1 MESEVFKGRHSITA
15 SCGQRL
21 SESESD
27 GTDDEESE
35 KTQRTIRKLFQ
46 AKVQKLL
53 AVRWFTKKRGLR
65 LQHLRRHVSYDM
77 LPSPEEEAMLGKVLS
92 SRHLMQK
99 TMEMLQSFQREIYGV
114 EGFFDELGVLPGRA
128 ALGEDMF
135 GDEKKESLMQL
146 AVKAIHQAKSL
157 SLRIFYN
164 DHVKQQEQ
172 ELKVL
177 KQNYEKLSEQFAEV
191 RQDYLQEV
199 ASLRDQVRIRGEVDT
214 SDWINEGGGDV
225 VYFFDPAKALSP
237 KETGFVLRA
246 VKEKLMM
253 ILEQNPRIGGAVDL
267 GQLEKLKELKEN
279 RELEEMKA
287 ELLKRSHELVETQ
300 RSLRKLQ
307 EEMEDTATP
316 RCRNGSGSKLPRFE
330 RLMEELEEKL
340 SQLRKDAGIL
350 KRQLHAESK
359 ERHHAEES
367 LKELER
373 EHQELCQRAEDLEQ
387 QESFSQSEVRA
398 LRKELEF
405 ARAQSFDL
413 QDLVIALKA
422 KMEATQQSHAELI
435 QVLARQQLWKGD
447 ESLRSDPFEDGTAFL
462 DSSGQSPESGLGHAG
477 GKVSDTQLLEEAHQQ
492 VIDALKEK
500 DLSISRA
507 EDLRRQNS
515 QLRREL
521 ARQSQ
526 GVLLMEA
533 ESNSQ
538 NANNLASFLSSLQKQ
553 LTTPSSSSPKGKVFS
568 LSFPELEKRLVDSTA
583 EASRSLKA
591 VLQALR
597 KPRTVEPE
605 DLQLLQ
611 QESLRCHQEKQL
623 LEKELFELRLKHLHK
638 GLGTLTSGRKTQLT
652 QVDEGFQSLVAC
664 SLQFLESMSQNMQ
677 ELTSENTLLRESLL
691 SFSSTLS
698 QASSMVS
705 GTGNQELESILTSI
719 TANAECAVPAVFSR
733 LNNSRKMNPRLEQ
746 QAQERRQ
753 SLMKSLIY
761 HLSEDRK
768 DSFDGQA
775 AFQHVDHRSSLRR
788 LSSSD
793 DLQERQEPTRPRLL
807 QRSSREDLEELP
819 ATHRPPRT
827 VHHLPAVEE
836 PPAVVSGLRSFLDED
851 AVFNSSRSSW
861 GRQYSG
867 GSEVSQSS
875 KSSKQRAVLGI
886 TSLEF
891 HDSGKAKVRVP
902 GRRAEGKGLE
912 LPQVPMQAQLSPVSP
927 DSGPFSSRESN
938 LRAEA
943 EGSSDSS
950 DEAEENVMADMDLKP
965 LTMAVRPP
973 AQDSHHFLQ
982 SRMELQDHRLHV
994 NDLRPPESWP
1004 SRMRNALTGRRLS
1017 HMVGRPEVPRGRRA
1031 SVS

>member
-1 MESEVFKGRHSITA
+1 MESEVFKGPHSITA
-15 SCGQRL
+15 SGGVQPL
-21 SESESD
+21 ISESESD
-27 GTDDEESE
+27 GTDDEDNDGRESGR
-35 KTQRTIRKLFQ
+35 TQRRIRKLFQ

-65 LQHLRRHVSYDM
+65 LQHLRRHESYADM
-77 LPSPEEEAMLGKVLS
+77 SPSPEEEAMLGKVLS
-92 SRHLMQK
+92 SRYLMQK

-114 EGFFDELGVLPGRA
+114 EGFFDELGVLPGRVR
-128 ALGEDMF
+128 GEDMF
-135 GDEKKESLMQL
+135 GEEKKESLMQL

-164 DHVKQQEQ
+164 DHMKQQEQ

-177 KQNYEKLSEQFAEV
+177 KQNYEKLTEQFAEV

-199 ASLRDQVRIRGEVDT
+199 TSLRDQVRIRGAVDS
-214 SDWINEGGGDV
+214 SDWIDGSGGDV

-267 GQLEKLKELKEN
+267 GQLEKLKELQEN

-307 EEMEDTATP
+307 EEMEAATP
-316 RCRNGSGSKLPRFE
+316 SKRGKAPRFE
-330 RLMEELEEKL
+330 RMMEELEEKL
-340 SQLRKDAGIL
+340 LQLRQDASLL

-367 LKELER
+367 LKELQR

-413 QDLVIALKA
+413 QDAEIALKA
-422 KMEATQQSHAELI
+422 KIEATQQSHAELI
-435 QVLARQQLWKGD
+435 QVLARQQLWKG
-447 ESLRSDPFEDGTAFL
+447 ESLRSDPFEDGTAL
-462 DSSGQSPESGLGHAG
+462 IDSSGQSPEHIGNAG
-477 GKVSDTQLLEEAHQQ
+477 GKVSDTLLLEEAHQQ

-507 EDLRRQNS
+507 EDFRRENA

-538 NANNLASFLSSLQKQ
+538 NVNNLASFLSSLQKQ
-553 LTTPSSSSPKGKVFS
+553 LTTGPSSSRSPKGKGAIS
-568 LSFPELEKRLVDSTA
+568 LAFPELEKRLVDANA
-583 EASRSLKA
+583 EAGRSLKA

-605 DLQLLQ
+605 NLQLLQ
-611 QESLRCHQEKQL
+611 QESLRCQQEKQL
-623 LEKELFELRLKHLHK
+623 LEKELFELRLKHIHK
-638 GLGTLTSGRKTQLT
+638 GLGSLTSGRKTKVA
-652 QVDEGFQSLVAC
+652 QVEYEGLQSLLAC

-691 SFSSTLS
+691 SFSSSLS

-705 GTGNQELESILTSI
+705 GKGNQELESILTSI

-733 LNNSRKMNPRLEQ
+733 LFNNSRKVDPRLEQ

-753 SLMKSLIY
+753 SLTKSLIY

-768 DSFDGQA
+768 DSFDSQR
-775 AFQHVDHRSSLRR
+775 FVDHRSSLRH

-793 DLQERQEPTRPRLL
+793 DLQERREPTRPRVLAN
-807 QRSSREDLEELP
+807 RSSRVDLEELP
-819 ATHRPPRT
+819 ATHRPPRII
-827 VHHLPAVEE
+827 HQQRSIEE
-836 PPAVVSGLRSFLDED
+836 PPKQAPMAVSVPRSFLDED

-867 GSEVSQSS
+867 SSEVSQSS
-875 KSSKQRAVLGI
+875 KSSKQRTVLGI

-891 HDSGKAKVRVP
+891 QDSGGKAKKLRVP
-902 GRRAEGKGLE
+902 RRAEGEGLM
-912 LPQVPMQAQLSPVSP
+912 LPQVPQAQLSPVSP
-927 DSGPFSSRESN
+927 DSGPLSSRG
-938 LRAEA
+938 EA
-943 EGSSDSS
+943 DDSSDSS
-950 DEAEENVMADMDLKP
+950 DEAPHESMEDLKP
-965 LTMAVRPP
+965 LTMAIRPP

-982 SRMELQDHRLHV
+982 SRMELQDQRLHV
-994 NDLRPPESWP
+994 NDVRPPESWP
-1004 SRMRNALTGRRLS
+1004 SRMRNALTSRRLS
-1017 HMVGRPEVPRGRRA
+1017 HMVGRPEVTRGRRA

>member
-1 MESEVFKGRHSITA
+1 MSS
-15 SCGQRL
+15 
-21 SESESD
+21 
-27 GTDDEESE
+27 
-35 KTQRTIRKLFQ
+35 
-46 AKVQKLL
+46 
-53 AVRWFTKKRGLR
+53 
-65 LQHLRRHVSYDM
+65 
-77 LPSPEEEAMLGKVLS
+77 SPEEEAMLGKVLS
-92 SRHLMQK
+92 SRYLMQK

-114 EGFFDELGVLPGRA
+114 EGFFDELGVLPGRVR
-128 ALGEDMF
+128 GEDMF
-135 GDEKKESLMQL
+135 GEEKKESLMQL

-164 DHVKQQEQ
+164 DHMKQQEQ

-177 KQNYEKLSEQFAEV
+177 KQNYEKLTEQFAEV

-214 SDWINEGGGDV
+214 SDWIDGSGADV
-225 VYFFDPAKALSP
+225 VYFFDPAKALTP
-237 KETGFVLRA
+237 KETRFVLRA

-267 GQLEKLKELKEN
+267 GQLEKLKELQEN

-307 EEMEDTATP
+307 EEMEAATP
-316 RCRNGSGSKLPRFE
+316 SKRGFKAPRFE
-330 RLMEELEEKL
+330 RMMEELEEKL
-340 SQLRKDAGIL
+340 LQLRQDASIL

-359 ERHHAEES
+359 ERHHAEET
-367 LKELER
+367 LKELQR

-413 QDLVIALKA
+413 QDVEIALKA
-422 KMEATQQSHAELI
+422 KIEATQQSHAELI

-447 ESLRSDPFEDGTAFL
+447 ESLRSDPFEDGPTAL
-462 DSSGQSPESGLGHAG
+462 IDSSGQSPEHMGHAG
-477 GKVSDTQLLEEAHQQ
+477 GKVSDTLLLEEAHQQ

-507 EDLRRQNS
+507 EDFRRENS

-538 NANNLASFLSSLQKQ
+538 NANHLASFLSSLQKQ
-553 LTTPSSSSPKGKVFS
+553 LSPTGPSGPSSPKGKGFS
-568 LSFPELEKRLVDSTA
+568 LAFPELEERLMDANA

-611 QESLRCHQEKQL
+611 QESLKCQQEKQL

-638 GLGTLTSGRKTQLT
+638 GLGSLTSGRSKTQQT
-652 QVDEGFQSLVAC
+652 AQVDEGRLRSLVTC

-705 GTGNQELESILTSI
+705 GKGNQELESILTSI

-733 LNNSRKMNPRLEQ
+733 LFNNSRKIDPRLEQ

-768 DSFDGQA
+768 ESFDSQA
-775 AFQHVDHRSSLRR
+775 ASQHVNHRSSLRH

-807 QRSSREDLEELP
+807 RSRSSREDLEELP
-819 ATHRPPRT
+819 ATHRPPRIL
-827 VHHLPAVEE
+827 HHQRSIEE
-836 PPAVVSGLRSFLDED
+836 PPVVVSAPRSFLDED
-851 AVFNSSRSSW
+851 AIFNSSRSSW

-891 HDSGKAKVRVP
+891 QDSGKAKRLRVP
-902 GRRAEGKGLE
+902 GRAEGRGLM
-912 LPQVPMQAQLSPVSP
+912 LPQVPQAQLSPVSP
-927 DSGPFSSRESN
+927 DSGPLSSRESN
-938 LRAEA
+938 LRAGEA
-943 EGSSDSS
+943 ADNSSDSS
-950 DEAEENVMADMDLKP
+950 DEATDNSSFVEDLKP
-965 LTMAVRPP
+965 VMMAVRPP

-982 SRMELQDHRLHV
+982 SRMELRDQRLHV
-994 NDLRPPESWP
+994 NDVRPPESWP

-1017 HMVGRPEVPRGRRA
+1017 HVVGRPEVTRGRRA